1 MCRFGAMAYAAYRF
15 IGEGGVQLVDLRDEF
30 GDCPQLY
37 GPACKRMFVCACTW
51 ASLNDGLRIRRGG
64 CVHANGLC
72 CASWQV
78 LTWRRRLI
86 ADSCGGSTLA
96 VHHDMQVVQHAA
108 CNTHRC
114 TVRFDP
120 RYFELGFFAAK
131 FRRV

>member
-37 GPACKRMFVCACTW
+37 GPACKRMFVCAGTW
-51 ASLNDGLRIRRGG
+51 ALLNDGLRMRVGG